1 MLGLLHAIVQNWV
14 SGSLQCRNIVSS
26 DGITTRNF
34 TINRLP
40 GICVGTSIDAEL
52 SRRNI
57 NSLGNALGIAKNLDE
72 YQLKICLK
80 IPCLP
85 DSDPTKIHLQ
95 KFRIGIIASF
105 AILVATLHSEEPE
118 NGYKT
123 GRQRFRRDFQ
133 IFPSPHRR
141 CLCSSEGAIFILTSP
156 KLLLLNCLSYLSLP
170 ALLGQGSLMLVSAEL
185 SVRGSQII

>member
-1 MLGLLHAIVQNWV
+1 MPGLLHAIVQNWV

-80 IPCLP
+80 IPSLP
-85 DSDPTKIHLQ
+85 DSDPAKIHLQ

-105 AILVATLHSEEPE
+105 AILVATLHSDEPE
-118 NGYKT
+118 N
-123 GRQRFRRDFQ
+123 RLVRWN
-133 IFPSPHRR
+133 IF
-141 CLCSSEGAIFILTSP
+141 AA
-156 KLLLLNCLSYLSLP
+156 KLLRKTSEFFNSLRTDIKPDDGDLEETFKFFQVPIADVYAVVKGLYSY
-170 ALLGQGSLMLVSAEL
+170 
-185 SVRGSQII
+185 

>member
-1 MLGLLHAIVQNWV
+1 MPGLLHAIVQNWV

-80 IPCLP
+80 IPSLP
-85 DSDPTKIHLQ
+85 DSDPAKIHLQ

-105 AILVATLHSEEPE
+105 AILVATLQSHEPE
-118 NGYKT
+118 N
-123 GRQRFRRDFQ
+123 RLVRWN
-133 IFPSPHRR
+133 IF
-141 CLCSSEGAIFILTSP
+141 AI
-156 KLLLLNCLSYLSLP
+156 KLLRKASEFFNNLRTDIKLDDGDLEETFKFFQVPIADVYAVVKGLYSN
-170 ALLGQGSLMLVSAEL
+170 
-185 SVRGSQII
+185 

>member
-1 MLGLLHAIVQNWV
+1 MPGLLHAILQNWV

-34 TINRLP
+34 TIDRLP

-57 NSLGNALGIAKNLDE
+57 NSLGNTLGIAKNLDE

-80 IPCLP
+80 IPSLP
-85 DSDPTKIHLQ
+85 DYDPTKTHLQ

-105 AILVATLHSEEPE
+105 AILVATLRSDEPE
-118 NGYKT
+118 N
-123 GRQRFRRDFQ
+123 RLVRWN
-133 IFPSPHRR
+133 IF
-141 CLCSSEGAIFILTSP
+141 AA
-156 KLLLLNCLSYLSLP
+156 KLLRKASEFFNGLRTDINPDDGDLEETFKFFQVPIEDVYAVVKGLYSY
-170 ALLGQGSLMLVSAEL
+170 
-185 SVRGSQII
+185 

>member
-1 MLGLLHAIVQNWV
+1 MPGLLHAIVQNWV

-80 IPCLP
+80 IPSLP
-85 DSDPTKIHLQ
+85 DSDPAKIHLQ

-105 AILVATLHSEEPE
+105 AILVATLHSDEPE
-118 NGYKT
+118 NRLVRWNIFAAQLLRKT
-123 GRQRFRRDFQ
+123 SEFFNNLRTDIKPDDGDLEETFKFFQ
-133 IFPSPHRR
+133 VPIADVY
-141 CLCSSEGAIFILTSP
+141 AIVKGLY
-156 KLLLLNCLSYLSLP
+156 SY
-170 ALLGQGSLMLVSAEL
+170 
-185 SVRGSQII
+185 